1 MERRNF
7 IKSTCNICLLG
18 ASGFFA
24 AQLPGCSP
32 ASYSIFKTE
41 AIDKKVTVPLNLF
54 DKSPFQIVRPKK
66 IFYDIAV
73 QKKEDKSYS
82 AIQLLCT
89 HQQTQLTVTG
99 NRYTCSLHGSQFDKN
114 GNVRKG
120 PAEKPLLHFKTVISD
135 ENLIIL
141 I

>member
-18 ASGFFA
+18 TAGFLT

-32 ASYSIFKTE
+32 ASFPVFKTDVN
-41 AIDKKVTVPLNLF
+41 DKKITVPLSLF
-54 DKSPFQIVRPKK
+54 DKSSLQIVRPRNM
-66 IFYDIAV
+66 FYDIAV
-73 QKKEDKSYS
+73 QKKEDNSYS
-82 AIQLLCT
+82 ALLLLCT

-99 NRYTCSLHGSQFDKN
+99 NGYICSLHGSNFDKN
-114 GNVRKG
+114 GNVLKG
-120 PAEKPLLHFKTVISD
+120 PAETSLHHFNTSVFNN
-135 ENLIIL
+135 NLIIE